1 MIASAAVSAAVLLL
15 ANGPGPDPDAVHRA
29 VSKALPLLEAGAEG
43 HIDQKT
49 CFACHNQAFPM
60 AAFALAKGRGFPLAE
75 KRIEGQAEHLVEFIS
90 QNEKAY
96 RTGKGT
102 GGQVD
107 TAGWLLFTLERA
119 GHKPDAATGA
129 VVEYLLQKDADRDR
143 WTASSNRPPTEAS
156 LFTANYLAVHGLKT
170 WGTAEQKGAIAK
182 RVASARGWA
191 LKTPAKDTED
201 RVYRLRL
208 LKESGA
214 PDEAVRAAAKEL
226 RKSQRLDGGWGQLD
240 TLPSDAYATGSVLV
254 ALHETG
260 HLSTDAPSYRRA
272 LGFLVRT
279 QLADG
284 SWYVQSRSK
293 PFQPYYET
301 GFPHKKDQ
309 FISVSASAWGTA
321 ALMLACPEK

>member
-1 MIASAAVSAAVLLL
+1 MIATTAVSAAILFLSTHSP
-15 ANGPGPDPDAVHRA
+15 ATEAIHMAVA
-29 VSKALPLLEAGAEG
+29 KALPLLEKGAEG
-43 HIDQKT
+43 HVDQKT

-60 AAFALAKGRGFPLAE
+60 AAFALAKGRGFALAE
-75 KRIEGQAEHLVEFIS
+75 KRIEGQAEHLVEFIT

-119 GHKPDAATGA
+119 GHKPDAATAA
-129 VVEYLLQKDADRDR
+129 VVEYLLQKDAERTH

-156 LFTANYLAVHGLKT
+156 LFTANYLAVHGLKV
-170 WGTAEQKGAIAK
+170 WGKAEQQEAIAK
-182 RVASARGWA
+182 RIAATREWA

-208 LKESGA
+208 LKESDA
-214 PDEAVRAAAKEL
+214 PEKAVRAAAKEL
-226 RKSQRLDGGWGQLD
+226 RASQRIDGGWAQLD
-240 TLPSDAYATGSVLV
+240 SLGSDAYATGSVLV
-254 ALHETG
+254 TLHETSF
-260 HLSTDAPSYRRA
+260 LATDAPAYRRGLA
-272 LGFLVRT
+272 FLVRT

-284 SWYVQSRSK
+284 SWYVLSRSK

-309 FISVSASAWGTA
+309 FISVSASAWATA
-321 ALMLACPEK
+321 ALALACPEK

>member
-1 MIASAAVSAAVLLL
+1 MIASSAVSVAILLL
-15 ANGPGPDPDAVHRA
+15 TNGSGPAPDTVHNAVA
-29 VSKALPLLEAGAEG
+29 KALPLLEKGAEG
-43 HIDQKT
+43 HVDQKT

-60 AAFALAKGRGFPLAE
+60 AAFALAKGRGFPLAD
-75 KRIEGQAEHLVEFIS
+75 KRISGQAEHLVEFIS

-119 GHKPDAATGA
+119 GHKPDAATAA
-129 VVEYLLQKDADRDR
+129 VVEYLLQKDAERDR

-156 LFTANYLAVHGLKT
+156 LFTANYLAVRGLKV
-170 WGTAEQKGAIAK
+170 WGTAEQKEAIAK
-182 RVASARGWA
+182 RIASTREWA

-214 PDEAVRAAAKEL
+214 PDEAVRAAAKEF
-226 RKSQRLDGGWGQLD
+226 RHTQRIDGGWGQMDSLG
-240 TLPSDAYATGSVLV
+240 SDAYATGTVLV
-254 ALHETG
+254 TLHETG
-260 HLSTDAPSYRRA
+260 HLATDAPAYRRG
-272 LGFLVRT
+272 LGYLVRT

-284 SWYVQSRSK
+284 SWYVLSRSK

-309 FISVSASAWGTA
+309 FISVSASAWATA
-321 ALMLACPEK
+321 ALALACPEK

>member
-1 MIASAAVSAAVLLL
+1 MIATTAVSAAILFLSTHSP
-15 ANGPGPDPDAVHRA
+15 ATEAIHMAVA
-29 VSKALPLLEAGAEG
+29 KALPLLEKGAEG
-43 HIDQKT
+43 HVDQKT

-75 KRIEGQAEHLVEFIS
+75 KRIEGQAEHLVEFIT

-119 GHKPDAATGA
+119 GHKPDAATAA
-129 VVEYLLQKDADRDR
+129 VVEYLLQKDAERTH

-156 LFTANYLAVHGLKT
+156 LFTANYLAVHGLKV
-170 WGTAEQKGAIAK
+170 WGKEEQQEAIAK
-182 RVASARGWA
+182 RIAATRDWA

-214 PDEAVRAAAKEL
+214 PEKAVRAAAKEL
-226 RKSQRLDGGWGQLD
+226 RAGQRIDGGWGQLD
-240 TLPSDAYATGSVLV
+240 SLGSDAYATGSVLV
-254 ALHETG
+254 TLYETG
-260 HLSTDAPSYRRA
+260 HLATDAPAYQRGLA
-272 LGFLVRT
+272 YLVRT

-284 SWYVQSRSK
+284 SWYVLSRSK

-309 FISVSASAWGTA
+309 FISVSASAWATA
-321 ALMLACPEK
+321 ALVLACPEK